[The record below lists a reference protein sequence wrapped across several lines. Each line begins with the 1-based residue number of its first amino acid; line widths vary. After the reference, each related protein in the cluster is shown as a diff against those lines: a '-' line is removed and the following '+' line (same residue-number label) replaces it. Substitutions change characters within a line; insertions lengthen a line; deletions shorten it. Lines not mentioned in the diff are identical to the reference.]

1 MLFHFHKG
9 GYEAR
14 SHAVSRALRKLHD
27 PRVSMTEVSE
37 EYPCLPDGTRF
48 LQYHTPELHI
58 YYSAGVIEKA
68 CALGLKAIVADSVHD
83 LQPGATN
90 KTGQL
95 YVIHGVAGNGVDG
108 PLLYAI
114 TTRLLEV
121 LLEAR
126 CDGLYGCSSEV
137 RAALP
142 RVKRKQSDGK
152 KLLKK
157 NILQR
162 RLVEREMNR

>member
-1 MLFHFHKG
+1 MRYKRGVSKLRTA
-9 GYEAR
+9 EVAR
-14 SHAVSRALRKLHD
+14 S
-27 PRVSMTEVSE
+27 
-37 EYPCLPDGTRF
+37 F
-48 LQYHTPELHI
+48 
-58 YYSAGVIEKA
+58 
-68 CALGLKAIVADSVHD
+68 
-83 LQPGATN
+83 N
-90 KTGQL
+90 
-95 YVIHGVAGNGVDG
+95 
-108 PLLYAI
+108 
-114 TTRLLEV
+114 RLLEV

-162 RLVEREMNR
+162 RLVEREMNRFQFDLYEGEGNPAQSSHDHVPSRFVTDRVTGYGSSAINETATGSGPQM